1 MKIDNQK
8 YKDTVFRKLFHDKK
22 RLLEL
27 YNGVNHSNYD
37 NPDDLEITTLEG
49 NTFLNMK
56 NDLSFIFDYELSLY
70 EHQSSPCP
78 NIPLRNLEYVASIYR
93 KLIPTEETY
102 KSHPLS
108 IPTPRFITFYNGS
121 IKLEDEKTYKLSD
134 LFAKSTANSELELV
148 VKVININEGHNQELM
163 EDCKTL
169 KEYSIFVSKVRKCIK
184 EAKERN
190 NMNDIID
197 MNDVSQKAVISLAIS
212 KAIDECISEN
222 ILKDFLLENKE
233 EVIEMGVLGYNAE
246 RHLKVIQD
254 ESYED
259 GEKAGYEKGEKA
271 GYEKGE
277 KALAD
282 LYDWLFENDR
292 ASDVQKANKD
302 AEYRKK
308 LFEEYSLALK
318 REGTESK

>member
-8 YKDTVFRKLFHDKK
+8 YKDTVFRKLFHDKR

-78 NIPLRNLEYVASIYR
+78 NIPLRDLEYVASIY
-93 KLIPTEETY
+93 KKIIPTEETY
-102 KSHPLS
+102 KSHAIS
-108 IPTPRFITFYNGS
+108 IPTPRFITFYNGT
-121 IKLEDEKTYKLSD
+121 IKLEDEKIYKLSD
-134 LFAKSTANSELELV
+134 LFAKKTDNPELELI
-148 VKVININEGHNQELM
+148 VKVININEGHSKELM

-190 NMNDIID
+190 KEMNDIID
-197 MNDVSQKAVISLAIS
+197 MNDITQKEVISSAIS
-212 KAIDECISEN
+212 RAIDECISED

-233 EVIEMGVLGYNAE
+233 EVIEMGVLGYSAE
-246 RHLKVIQD
+246 RHLQVIQE

-259 GEKAGYEKGEKA
+259 GVKAGYDKGYGNGYDKGEN
-271 GYEKGE
+271 
-277 KALAD
+277 ALAE
-282 LYDWLFENDR
+282 LYDWLFENNR
-292 ASDVQKANKD
+292 VSDVQKANKD
-302 AEYRKK
+302 SKYRKD
-308 LFEEYSLALK
+308 LFDEYVA
-318 REGTESK
+318 SKKKN